1 MMEARQGAVRRTD
14 TFESLP
20 KWRRRQVRELL
31 VNTLLYLMIVAG
43 GIVFLIPF
51 TWMVSTSL
59 KTLPELQRIPQP
71 LLPEVVRWDNYW
83 VAWTSLPFTRWFF
96 NTAFITIVSIIGTLL
111 SCSLAA
117 YGFAYTRFRGRNVLF
132 LVLLSSMMLPY
143 HVRLIPTFLIFNHL
157 GWINT
162 FLPLTVPAFFGTA
175 FYIFLLR
182 QFFLTLPKE
191 LDDAAR
197 IDGCNSLNIYWR
209 IILPLSKPALAAVTA
224 FTFID
229 SWNDFLGPLIYLR
242 QDSRLTL
249 SLGLRMFLDFQEGTG
264 ELHLMMAASV
274 ATLIPILLVFFFAQK
289 HFVEGVTFTGLKG

>member
-1 MMEARQGAVRRTD
+1 MCGS
-14 TFESLP
+14 FP
-20 KWRRRQVRELL
+20 
-31 VNTLLYLMIVAG
+31 
-43 GIVFLIPF
+43 P
-51 TWMVSTSL
+51 
-59 KTLPELQRIPQP
+59 
-71 LLPEVVRWDNYW
+71 
-83 VAWTSLPFTRWFF
+83 
-96 NTAFITIVSIIGTLL
+96 
-111 SCSLAA
+111 
-117 YGFAYTRFRGRNVLF
+117 
-132 LVLLSSMMLPY
+132 
-143 HVRLIPTFLIFNHL
+143 FLIFNHL

-197 IDGCNSLNIYWR
+197 IDGCNSLNIYGR
-209 IILPLSKPALAAVTA
+209 IVMPLSKPALAAVTA

>member
-1 MMEARQGAVRRTD
+1 
-14 TFESLP
+14 
-20 KWRRRQVRELL
+20 
-31 VNTLLYLMIVAG
+31 
-43 GIVFLIPF
+43 
-51 TWMVSTSL
+51 
-59 KTLPELQRIPQP
+59 
-71 LLPEVVRWDNYW
+71 
-83 VAWTSLPFTRWFF
+83 
-96 NTAFITIVSIIGTLL
+96 
-111 SCSLAA
+111 
-117 YGFAYTRFRGRNVLF
+117 
-132 LVLLSSMMLPY
+132 MMLPY

-209 IILPLSKPALAAVTA
+209 IVMPLSKPALAAVTA

>member
-1 MMEARQGAVRRTD
+1 MEAKQGAVRITN
-14 TFESLP
+14 TLEPLP
-20 KWRRRQVRELL
+20 KWRRRQVRDLL
-31 VNTLLYLMIVAG
+31 FNALLYLTIVIG
-43 GIVFLIPF
+43 GIVFLFPF

-59 KTLPELQRIPQP
+59 KTMQELQRIPQP

-83 VAWTSLPFTRWFF
+83 VAWTALPFTRWFF
-96 NTAFITIVSIIGTLL
+96 NTAFITIVNIFGTLL

-117 YGFAYTRFRGRNVLF
+117 YGFAYTRFRGRTFLF

-209 IILPLSKPALAAVTA
+209 IVMPLSKPALAAVTA

-274 ATLIPILLVFFFAQK
+274 ATLIPILFVFFFAQK

>member
-1 MMEARQGAVRRTD
+1 MEVEQGAVQSSG
-14 TFESLP
+14 SLLASP
-20 KWRRRQVRELL
+20 GWRWPQVRALL
-31 VNTLLYLMIVAG
+31 FNAFLYLLIVAG

-51 TWMVSTSL
+51 VWMVSTSL
-59 KTLPELQRIPQP
+59 KTLPEIQRIPQP
-71 LLPEVVRWDNYW
+71 LLPEVIRWDNYY

-96 NTAFITIVSIIGTLL
+96 NTAFITVVNIFGTLL

-117 YGFAYTRFRGRNVLF
+117 YGFAYTRFRGRNFLF
-132 LVLLSSMMLPY
+132 VILLSSMMLPY

-209 IILPLSKPALAAVTA
+209 IVMPLSKPALAAVTA

-249 SLGLRMFLDFQEGTG
+249 SLGCACFWISRR
-264 ELHLMMAASV
+264 A
-274 ATLIPILLVFFFAQK
+274 P
-289 HFVEGVTFTGLKG
+289 VTCT